1 MKTQNAERKTVLHG
15 RQVPMNL
22 EGLGQ
27 GWDSILQNILNISL
41 SDIVDITCVSIL
53 LYYLYIFVR
62 DRRAGKLALGVIVLF
77 LAQILTDIFHMNV
90 MQYLLQN
97 IFQTGLLLLV
107 VLFQPELRSMLEK
120 MGGQSLKGF
129 RSIGENKD
137 NTETLH
143 MIEEV
148 SEAAQDM
155 SDTKTGAL
163 MVFERDTKLGDQE
176 MTGTIINADP
186 ESFLIKNIFFN
197 KAPLHDGAMIIRKN
211 RLHAAGCLLPLSQN
225 PDIIKDLGTRH
236 RAGIGMSE
244 NSDAVVVIV
253 SEETGTI
260 SIACEGKLTR
270 GYDEQ
275 SLKQALIGYLMPE
288 IEKPVSV
295 ARRTLNLLKHPEK
308 EQAKKPNE
316 TEKPKKQGNGAS
328 KHE

>member
-1 MKTQNAERKTVLHG
+1 MLHG

-27 GWDSILQNILNISL
+27 GWDSILQNILNISI

-62 DRRAGKLALGVIVLF
+62 DRRAGKLALGVILLF
-77 LAQILTDIFHMNV
+77 TAQILTDIFHMSV

-129 RSIGENKD
+129 RSIGETKD
-137 NTETLH
+137 NSETLH

-148 SEAAQDM
+148 VEAAQDM
-155 SDTKTGAL
+155 SDSKTGAL
-163 MVFERDTKLGDQE
+163 MVFERDTRLGDQE

-211 RLHAAGCLLPLSQN
+211 RLHAAGCLLPLSEN

-270 GYDEQ
+270 GYDRQ
-275 SLKQALIGYLMPE
+275 SLKKALMGYLMPE
-288 IEKPVSV
+288 GENMPVSV
-295 ARRTLNLLKHPEK
+295 ARRTLKRLKLPGQHTDAK
-308 EQAKKPNE
+308 AKKQNE
-316 TEKPKKQGNGAS
+316 ATKQENGDKKA
-328 KHE
+328 